1 MGNRNKMSECFDIN
15 SLSCTLKID
24 MDQAPRAL
32 PNLLNRF
39 EQPDAKLISCK
50 MNSPATFTD
59 DDDIVDLTPLQL
71 SSKACVESTPLPAT
85 IYLTSNQADVP
96 AVKFTAVN
104 GAWFTVQELLDAIGA
119 FETAARPQASWFG
132 GVDTHHV
139 YLEELP
145 GEEEDYVICSGR

>member
-1 MGNRNKMSECFDIN
+1 MSECFDVN
-15 SLSCTLKID
+15 SISCTLIVD

-59 DDDIVDLTPLQL
+59 DDDLVDLTPLQL

-85 IYLTSNQADVP
+85 IYLSSNQASDVP
-96 AVKFTAVN
+96 AVKFTAEN
-104 GAWFTVQELLDAIGA
+104 GDWFTVQEVLDAIGA
-119 FETAARPQASWFG
+119 FETAARPQTSWFG

-139 YLEELP
+139 FFEELM
-145 GEEEDYVICSGR
+145 GEDDHYMICWGS